1 MLSGWLKHQHIWVPL
16 NSNILILQW
25 KLKPRE
31 ENDSPRVT
39 KWIYIGPEC
48 LWSVTT
54 QKETEI
60 EGDDLVR
67 WTKENSQ
74 PQWVSLFPLNTFP
87 PQIAGSWLVLLE
99 WPRKGAQEA
108 AGRQWMDNRLEVR
121 RPEFKFWP
129 WQLKD
134 DPGHRT
140 SLSLITFT
148 HL

>member
-1 MLSGWLKHQHIWVPL
+1 MTKTPAYLSTTEFQYTYLTMETKAQRGKWFTQGHKVNLYRARMPL
-16 NSNILILQW
+16 IC
-25 KLKPRE
+25 
-31 ENDSPRVT
+31 NDT
-39 KWIYIGPEC
+39 KGNRDW
-48 LWSVTT
+48 
-54 QKETEI
+54 
-60 EGDDLVR
+60 GDDLVR

-108 AGRQWMDNRLEVR
+108 AGGQWMDHRLEVR

-134 DPGHRT
+134 DPGHPT